1 MFFWGAGFEW
11 INTAIP
17 IDAVP
22 RAPRR
27 EQRTIGRNKVK
38 PNPHPD
44 MAAYFFAS
52 PVDVDIH
59 VDGEDKRKQ
68 VELKLEKERRESCP
82 VYYDG
87 ESVVGQVKLPPLSP
101 VLSLGRLYT
110 LYVMLMELLYAL
122 AMLN

>member
-1 MFFWGAGFEW
+1 
-11 INTAIP
+11 
-17 IDAVP
+17 
-22 RAPRR
+22 
-27 EQRTIGRNKVK
+27 
-38 PNPHPD
+38 

-87 ESVVGQVKLPPLSP
+87 ESVVGQVKLPLLSQMLSLRRLYMLYL
-101 VLSLGRLYT
+101 LSLGSLSVWT
-110 LYVMLMELLYAL
+110 GLS
-122 AMLN
+122 